1 MRALVAMGLLV
12 WVTATAA
19 AEPLPSGSLGAMF
32 GAVSGTGA
40 DAKHVGFGYYQF
52 GAQAQWQPM
61 SSSRRIGWALRWS
74 FVFGTL
80 YEGDAAKVDDRLR
93 TLQMDGTIGLRFRPG
108 DDVSRYLT
116 VRVGPEMFRANEP
129 IPPYNSRAFVGGVA
143 TIGLEQY
150 VKGAIL
156 LDFDIHYGMIGN
168 GPAEIGLLI
177 GAAIVGP

>member
-1 MRALVAMGLLV
+1 MRALVAIAALT
-12 WVTATAA
+12 TAAA
-19 AEPLPSGSLGAMF
+19 AEPLPSGSLGVIF

-61 SSSRRIGWALRWS
+61 STSRRIGWAVRWS

-80 YEGDAAKVDDRLR
+80 YNGDAQRIDDRLR
-93 TLQMDGTIGLRFRPG
+93 TLQMDATIGLRLRPG
-108 DDVSRYLT
+108 DDPTRYLT
-116 VRVGPEMFRANEP
+116 VRVGPELFRANEQ
-129 IPPYNSRAFVGGVA
+129 IPPTNQRAFVGGVA
-143 TIGLEQY
+143 TLGIEQY
-150 VKGAIL
+150 VKGSIL
-156 LDFDIHYGMIGN
+156 IDFDVHYGLIGGS

>member
-1 MRALVAMGLLV
+1 MRALLVVALLG
-12 WVTATAA
+12 ATVA
-19 AEPLPSGSLGAMF
+19 AEPLPSGSLGVMF

-61 SSSRRIGWALRWS
+61 STSRRIGWALRWS

-80 YEGDAAKVDDRLR
+80 YEGDAAKIDDRLR
-93 TLQMDGTIGLRFRPG
+93 TLQMDALIGLRFRPG
-108 DDVSRYLT
+108 DSPQRYLT
-116 VRVGPEMFRANEP
+116 VRAGPELFRANEQ
-129 IPPYNSRAFVGGVA
+129 IPPYNVRAFVGGVA
-143 TIGLEQY
+143 TIGVEQY
-150 VKGAIL
+150 IKGSIL
-156 LDFDIHYGMIGN
+156 LDFDVHYGLIGN